1 MIAEQPQYSRRI
13 LLAVSGL
20 SPQVVTET
28 LFALAVARR
37 PRFVPTEVHLLT
49 TVEGAERAHLS
60 LLSDDPGWFARL
72 CREYHLPPISFS
84 SESIHVLET
93 AARERLADIRT
104 QEENEAAADA
114 ITEWVRRFTADPGA
128 ALHVSIAG
136 GRKTMGF
143 FAGYALSLL
152 GRPQDRLSHVL
163 VSAPFESHPGFFY
176 PTRESRI
183 IYTPPP
189 DSRPLDTSTAQVTL
203 ADIPFVRLRE
213 WLPQSMR
220 ENAVSY
226 SRAVDAARL
235 TIEGAELALDACRG
249 VVSFGAARFRLP
261 PAEFAFLAWMAR
273 RRQQELPPV
282 GCPNEGVPEAAYAR
296 EYLREYTSIP
306 GAAADRTLRTL
317 SAGMEK
323 SFFLEHKARLS
334 RELRRRLGPQAA
346 LLDLRTA
353 GCRPNTLYGLNL
365 DPRRIFFAGP
375 GEKEPNA

>member
-1 MIAEQPQYSRRI
+1 MITEQSRYSRRI

-28 LFALAVARR
+28 LYALAVVRR
-37 PRFVPTEVHLLT
+37 PPFVPTEVHLLT
-49 TVEGAERAHLS
+49 TAEGAERASLS

-72 CREYHLPPISFS
+72 CQEYDLPPIAFS
-84 SESIHVLET
+84 RDSIHVLET
-93 AARERLADIRT
+93 AARERLTDIRT
-104 QEENEAAADA
+104 QEENQAAADA
-114 ITEWVRRFTADPGA
+114 ITEWVRSFTADPGA

-152 GRPQDRLSHVL
+152 GRAQDRLSHVL

-176 PTRESRI
+176 PTKESRI

-203 ADIPFVRLRE
+203 ADVPFVRLRE
-213 WLPQSMR
+213 WLPPSMR
-220 ENAVSY
+220 EKAVSY

-235 TIEGAELALDACRG
+235 AIEGAELELDARRCM
-249 VVSFGAARFRLP
+249 VSFGPARFCLP

-273 RRQQELPPV
+273 RRRQGLPQIS
-282 GCPNEGVPEAAYAR
+282 CPNEGAPEAAYAR
-296 EYLREYTSIP
+296 EYLREYASIH
-306 GAAADRTLRTL
+306 GAAAERTLRAL

-353 GCRPNTLYGLNL
+353 GRPNTLYGLSL
-365 DPRRIFFAGP
+365 DPRRISFVGS
-375 GEKEPNA
+375 GEKEQDA

>member
-1 MIAEQPQYSRRI
+1 
-13 LLAVSGL
+13 
-20 SPQVVTET
+20 
-28 LFALAVARR
+28 ARR
-37 PRFVPTEVHLLT
+37 PPFVPTEVHLLT
-49 TVEGAERAHLS
+49 TVEGAERARLS

-72 CREYHLPPISFS
+72 CREYELPPIQFS
-84 SESIHVLET
+84 PESIHVLET
-93 AARERLADIRT
+93 ASRKRLSDIRT

-114 ITEWVRRFTADPGA
+114 ITEWVRRFTADPST

-163 VSAPFESHPGFFY
+163 VSAPFESHPEFFY

-189 DSRPLDTSTAQVTL
+189 DSRPLDTSTAQVVL

-213 WLPQSMR
+213 WLPPSIR
-220 ENAVSY
+220 EDVVSY
-226 SRAVDAARL
+226 SRAVSAARL
-235 TIEGAELALDACRG
+235 TIEGADLVLDAHCG
-249 VVSFGAARFRLP
+249 MVSFGPVRFHLA

-273 RRQQELPPV
+273 RRKQGLPPV
-282 GCPNEGVPEAAYAR
+282 SCPNEGAPEAEYAR
-296 EYLREYTSIP
+296 EYAREYKSICGVAP
-306 GAAADRTLRTL
+306 DRTLRAL

-334 RELRRRLGPQAA
+334 RELRRHLGPQAA

-353 GCRPNTLYGLNL
+353 GRRPNTLYGLNL
-365 DPRRIFFAGP
+365 DPRRIVFAGP
-375 GEKEPNA
+375 GDKESNA